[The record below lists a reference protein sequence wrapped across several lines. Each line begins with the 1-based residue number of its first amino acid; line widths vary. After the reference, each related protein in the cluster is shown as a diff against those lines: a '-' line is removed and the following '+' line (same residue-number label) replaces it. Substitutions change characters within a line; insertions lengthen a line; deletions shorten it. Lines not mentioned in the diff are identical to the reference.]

1 MEYITL
7 CEEHNFL
14 LYYIKLRLI
23 KRPHTTLFIW
33 KEKGGGIGVRGSFF
47 LLKFSVAQECSVFSG
62 SSLGLC
68 GFDQQAFSEGEKMA
82 FFPGPCVTEG
92 HRSRKSKGGWMGCSG
107 EEGHCHP
114 AVLRSLALRS
124 LCARP
129 KPVSL

>member
-68 GFDQQAFSEGEKMA
+68 GFDQQAFSEGEKWP
-82 FFPGPCVTEG
+82 FFQVPVLVRDTGAGRV
-92 HRSRKSKGGWMGCSG
+92 KGDGWD
-107 EEGHCHP
+107 
-114 AVLRSLALRS
+114 AVVRRDIATQ
-124 LCARP
+124 LCQGAWP
-129 KPVSL
+129 